1 MVTELIQHRKSGQRG
16 FTLIE
21 LLIVVSI
28 IGLLAGMAMVS
39 VKNHQRRAREV
50 VLQANLKDIRKAIND
65 YYADKQRYP
74 GSIQDLAPDYL
85 QRIPSDP
92 ITESNTTWVEVFD
105 EPSFD
110 SSDPFSDDFSD
121 PFASAGPGVVDVRS
135 GAEGETLP
143 PDSIPYGD
151 L

>member
-1 MVTELIQHRKSGQRG
+1 MNGDHMKPDNRTERG

-28 IGLLAGMAMVS
+28 IGILAGMAMVS
-39 VKNHQRRAREV
+39 VRNHQRKAREV

-74 GSIQDLAPDYL
+74 SSLQDLTPDYL
-85 QRIPSDP
+85 QRLPSDP
-92 ITESNTTWVEVFD
+92 ITDSNSTWIEVFD
-105 EPSFD
+105 QPSFD
-110 SSDPFSDDFSD
+110 SSDPFSQDFSD
-121 PFASAGPGVVDVRS
+121 PLQSAGPGVVDVKS

-143 PDSIPYGD
+143 PKSIPYD
-151 L
+151 EL